1 LEGHYADLVEMA
13 GTSPAMTMQAA
24 DANSIFNNRSFV
36 LFWLS
41 RVCASVAVQMQ
52 ALAVGWQIYN
62 LTDSPFDLGLVGLM
76 QFLPLVSLMLVAG
89 QVADRYDR
97 TLIVQVSLAITGTS
111 VAVLAIGTAS
121 GWINRDVILVT
132 ILVFGSAR
140 AFQTPTTAALLPALV
155 PAPLLS
161 RAVAASSSTSQI
173 AVIAGPA
180 IGGMLYAVS
189 PPLVY
194 ALSAVLFL
202 AASLLLWPIRLVR
215 EPPRRAPVT
224 FELVFA
230 GIVYIWRSP
239 VVLGAISLD
248 LFAVLLGGA
257 TALLPIFARDIFGT
271 GPVGLG
277 FLQMSPAL
285 GALAMSIPLARWPM
299 RGRVGPTLFATV
311 ACFGG
316 ATILFGLS
324 RSFALTMVA
333 LAAYGAADMVSVV
346 IRDTLIQVGT
356 PDAMRGRVSAVHS
369 LFIGTSNQLG
379 QFRAGLTADWF
390 GAVAAVVI
398 GGVATLAVV
407 IGGLKAFP
415 ELAGIKSIEDLAAP
429 SSQPD

>member
-1 LEGHYADLVEMA
+1 VRVNPDSV
-13 GTSPAMTMQAA
+13 
-24 DANSIFNNRSFV
+24 FNNRSFV

-41 RVCASVAVQMQ
+41 RVCASIGVQMQ

-97 TLIVQVSLAITGTS
+97 RAIVQLSLAITGLS
-111 VAVLAIGTAS
+111 VAILAIGTAA

-132 ILVFGSAR
+132 ILIFGSAR
-140 AFQTPTTAALLPALV
+140 AFQTPTTAALPAVV
-155 PAPLLS
+155 PTALLA
-161 RAVAASSSTSQI
+161 RAVAAFSSTNQI
-173 AVIAGPA
+173 AIIAGPA
-180 IGGMLYAVS
+180 IGGVLYAIS
-189 PPLVY
+189 PTLVY
-194 ALSAVLFL
+194 ALSAALFL
-202 AASLLLWPIRLVR
+202 LASLLIWPIEIVR
-215 EPPRRAPVT
+215 QPPRRAPIT

-230 GIVYIWRSP
+230 GIVYIWRNP
-239 VVLGAISLD
+239 VILGAISLD

-271 GPVGLG
+271 GPMGLG
-277 FLQMSPAL
+277 LLQMSPTL
-285 GALAMSIPLARWPM
+285 GALAISIPLSRWPM

-311 ACFGG
+311 ACFGC
-316 ATILFGLS
+316 ATIAFGLS
-324 RSFALTMVA
+324 RSFALTMIA
-333 LAAYGAADMVSVV
+333 LALYGAADMVSVV

-356 PDAMRGRVSAVHS
+356 PDLMRGRVSAVHS

-398 GGVATLAVV
+398 GGGATLLVV
-407 IGGLKAFP
+407 LAGLKMFP
-415 ELAGIKSIEDLAAP
+415 ELAGIKSVEGISK
-429 SSQPD
+429 SSPPPE

>member
-1 LEGHYADLVEMA
+1 MA
-13 GTSPAMTMQAA
+13 ATGPAMTMLKVKP
-24 DANSIFNNRSFV
+24 DSVFSNRSFV

-41 RVCASVAVQMQ
+41 RICASMAVQMQ
-52 ALAVGWQIYN
+52 SLAVGWQIYN

-89 QVADRYDR
+89 QVADRYNR
-97 TLIVQVSLAITGTS
+97 QAIVQSSLAVTGLS
-111 VAVLAIGTAS
+111 VAVLGVGTAA

-132 ILVFGSAR
+132 VLVFGSAR
-140 AFQTPTTAALLPALV
+140 AFQSPTTAALLPALV
-155 PAPLLS
+155 PAAVLS
-161 RAVAASSSTSQI
+161 RAVAASSSTNQI
-173 AVIAGPA
+173 AIIAGPA
-180 IGGMLYAVS
+180 VGGMLYAVS

-194 ALSAVLFL
+194 ALSAALFL
-202 AASLLLWPIRLVR
+202 IASLLIWPIKIVR
-215 EPPRRAPVT
+215 QPPRREPVT

-230 GIVYIWRSP
+230 GIVYIWRNSII
-239 VVLGAISLD
+239 LGAISLE

-271 GPVGLG
+271 GPMGLG
-277 FLQMSPAL
+277 LLQMSPAL
-285 GALAMSIPLARWPM
+285 GALAMSIPLSRWPM

-311 ACFGG
+311 AGFGC

-333 LAAYGAADMVSVV
+333 LAVYGATDMVSVV

-356 PDAMRGRVSAVHS
+356 PDLMRGRVSAVHS

-398 GGVATLAVV
+398 GGVATLLVV
-407 IGGLKAFP
+407 LTGLKVFP
-415 ELAGIKSIEDLAAP
+415 ELAGIKSVEGLST
-429 SSQPD
+429 SSPPAE